1 MKKLGLVLPIVA
13 ALGGCASTQTV
24 LNKQPTLVYHSDQ
37 SVAKVAF
44 CLQNKNNVP
53 ALDQEDGSKVVLIK
67 NGYGGVAIAFTL
79 RAQGTGTIT
88 EVRKQ
93 FGVIGAAWKQCIG
106 TPITPEGA

>member
-1 MKKLGLVLPIVA
+1 MKKLGFVLGAAVA
-13 ALGGCASTQTV
+13 LTGCASTQTV
-24 LNKQPTLVYHSDQ
+24 LNKQPTLIYHSDQ
-37 SVAKVAF
+37 SPTKVAF

-67 NGYGGVAIAFTL
+67 NGYGGVAIAFTV

-93 FGVIGAAWKQCIG
+93 FGIIGAAWKQCIG
-106 TPITPEGA
+106 EPITPEAA